1 MKDNQTLIKWLKRFQ
16 TKASLSKPTDT
27 KAFDES
33 YTGSNS
39 WWQHV
44 HTVFWGITFAF
55 GLNRLCLNTNCRYL
69 SLWTSMIGWTKRKR
83 DIGIVWISHWNEKYG
98 LQACLTTCLTEMVAR
113 MNASFFSDVVLP
125 TRHRYMYHDLL
136 KYVATAWN
144 DNSRVVKVAFI

>member
-113 MNASFFSDVVLP
+113 MNASFFQTLYCLHATVTCTMTCLN
-125 TRHRYMYHDLL
+125 TGCNCL
-136 KYVATAWN
+136 KW
-144 DNSRVVKVAFI
+144 